1 MKENI
6 NDIIRN
12 KISKRFYSKKSEEF
26 DQKIDEFFCE
36 VMNNKKDNKM
46 DISVIYLTSFMI
58 NYLTYS
64 RFKED
69 DEAKMNMSRLLDFS
83 SLDDFINKLDKETL
97 KMMIKDV
104 IYFNNFCYF
113 IKKKYVLKSLEK
125 TKKIIKLAP
134 TYFMDVLSYN
144 KNFTVKDIIREYNR
158 SYKDCF
164 NHNVALEDA
173 ICYAVDNI
181 LDLYDNN
188 IDNYKSIMIDIIN
201 TYYMYNRYLLLSDS
215 KMDENAIDIM
225 DFLEYDTPGSILYAS
240 SDSEFLES
248 VIRDYLSYELLDDK
262 NKNEIINYLKSCKRK
277 EIINNPN
284 DKIRD
289 MLKNNFKNIN
299 IYDEEEVKDNIDIIT
314 KLKESSYFDFI
325 VSVLYTDSMYLNYY
339 DYFSFPN
346 DFDIKTNYEYIK
358 NMKSIDEFKK
368 DLLENDMVLLDAIDK
383 STVFSDFTLLTKKE
397 VLLTLENDDVFG
409 SFLTDNYIFDKLSS
423 ARDYDLEDAKL
434 LYREN
439 LLSIKD
445 KKLAVA
451 HSTSEL
457 LADLR
462 TLRDICIDNYK
473 EILYDLTEIY
483 YEYNKYMFDNEN
495 DVDIEDR
502 HILKYIDNDLNT
514 FLVQIEGNEK
524 VLEKLS
530 NSFYKYISLANLDKD
545 KIKHYYD
552 NLCKN
557 GKVKVFNKKKRG
569 SNTKNIYINKK
580 ISN

>member
-12 KISKRFYSKKSEEF
+12 KISKRFYSKNSEEF

-69 DEAKMNMSRLLDFS
+69 DEVKMNMARLLGFS

-144 KNFTVKDIIREYNR
+144 KNFTVKDIIGEYNR

-284 DKIRD
+284 DKVRD

-423 ARDYDLEDAKL
+423 ARCYDLEDAKMI
-434 LYREN
+434 YRKN

-495 DVDIEDR
+495 DIDIEDR

-569 SNTKNIYINKK
+569 SNP
-580 ISN
+580 

>member
-69 DEAKMNMSRLLDFS
+69 DEVKMNMARLLGFS

-144 KNFTVKDIIREYNR
+144 KNFTVKDIIGEYNR

-284 DKIRD
+284 DKVRD

-423 ARDYDLEDAKL
+423 ARRYDLEDAKMI
-434 LYREN
+434 YIEK

-457 LADLR
+457 LANLR

-495 DVDIEDR
+495 DIDIEDR

-569 SNTKNIYINKK
+569 SNT
-580 ISN
+580 

>member
-569 SNTKNIYINKK
+569 SNT
-580 ISN
+580 

>member
-12 KISKRFYSKKSEEF
+12 KISKRFYSKNSEEF

-69 DEAKMNMSRLLDFS
+69 DEVKMNMARLLGFS

-144 KNFTVKDIIREYNR
+144 KNFTVKDIIGEYNR

-284 DKIRD
+284 DKVRD

-423 ARDYDLEDAKL
+423 ARRYDLEDAKMI
-434 LYREN
+434 YREK

-495 DVDIEDR
+495 DIDIEDR

-569 SNTKNIYINKK
+569 SNP
-580 ISN
+580 

>member
-12 KISKRFYSKKSEEF
+12 KISKKFYSKNSEEF

-144 KNFTVKDIIREYNR
+144 KNFTVKDIIGEYNR
-158 SYKDCF
+158 SYKECF

-262 NKNEIINYLKSCKRK
+262 KRK

-346 DFDIKTNYEYIK
+346 DFDIKINYEYIK

-397 VLLTLENDDVFG
+397 VLLTLENDDVFA
-409 SFLTDNYIFDKLSS
+409 SFITDNYIFDKLSS
-423 ARDYDLEDAKL
+423 ARDYDLEDAKMI
-434 LYREN
+434 YREK

-495 DVDIEDR
+495 DIDIEDR

-514 FLVQIEGNEK
+514 FLAQIEGNEK

-557 GKVKVFNKKKRG
+557 GKVKVFNKK
-569 SNTKNIYINKK
+569 SEVQIPK
-580 ISN
+580 IFI

>member
-12 KISKRFYSKKSEEF
+12 KISKRFYSKNSEEF

-69 DEAKMNMSRLLDFS
+69 DEVKMNMARLLGFS

-144 KNFTVKDIIREYNR
+144 KNFTVKDIIGEYNR

-181 LDLYDNN
+181 LDLYDND

-248 VIRDYLSYELLDDK
+248 VIRDYLSYELLDYK

-284 DKIRD
+284 DKVRD

-299 IYDEEEVKDNIDIIT
+299 VHDEEEVKDNIDIIT

-346 DFDIKTNYEYIK
+346 DPDIKTNYEYIK

-368 DLLENDMVLLDAIDK
+368 NLLENDMVLLDAIDK

-409 SFLTDNYIFDKLSS
+409 SFITDNYIFDKLSS
-423 ARDYDLEDAKL
+423 ARRYDLEDAKMI
-434 LYREN
+434 YREK

-495 DVDIEDR
+495 DIDIEDR

-530 NSFYKYISLANLDKD
+530 NAFYKYISLTNLDKD

-569 SNTKNIYINKK
+569 SNT
-580 ISN
+580 

>member
-12 KISKRFYSKKSEEF
+12 KISKRFYSKNSEEF

-69 DEAKMNMSRLLDFS
+69 DEVKMNMSRLLGFS

-144 KNFTVKDIIREYNR
+144 KNFTVKDIIGEYNR

-181 LDLYDNN
+181 LDLYDND

-339 DYFSFPN
+339 YYFSFPN

-368 DLLENDMVLLDAIDK
+368 GLLENDMVLLDAIDK

-423 ARDYDLEDAKL
+423 ARRYDLEDAKMI
-434 LYREN
+434 YREK

-495 DVDIEDR
+495 DIDIEDR
-502 HILKYIDNDLNT
+502 HILKYIDNDLNA

-569 SNTKNIYINKK
+569 SNP
-580 ISN
+580 

>member
-12 KISKRFYSKKSEEF
+12 KISKRFYSKNSEEF

-69 DEAKMNMSRLLDFS
+69 DEVKMNMSRLLGFS

-144 KNFTVKDIIREYNR
+144 KNFTVKDIIGEYNR

-248 VIRDYLSYELLDDK
+248 VIRDYLSYELLDYK

-397 VLLTLENDDVFG
+397 VLLTLENDDVFA

-423 ARDYDLEDAKL
+423 ARHYDLEDAKMI
-434 LYREN
+434 YREK

-495 DVDIEDR
+495 DIDIDIEDR
-502 HILKYIDNDLNT
+502 HILKYIDNDLNA

-569 SNTKNIYINKK
+569 SNT
-580 ISN
+580 

>member
-12 KISKRFYSKKSEEF
+12 KISKRFYSKNSEEF

-64 RFKED
+64 RFKEE
-69 DEAKMNMSRLLDFS
+69 DEVKMNMSRLLGFS

-144 KNFTVKDIIREYNR
+144 KNFTVKDIIGEYNR

-284 DKIRD
+284 DKVRD

-423 ARDYDLEDAKL
+423 ARRYDLEDAKMI
-434 LYREN
+434 YREK

-495 DVDIEDR
+495 DIDIEDR

-569 SNTKNIYINKK
+569 SNP
-580 ISN
+580 

>member
-69 DEAKMNMSRLLDFS
+69 DEVKMNMARLLGFS

-144 KNFTVKDIIREYNR
+144 KNFTVKDIIGEYNR

-284 DKIRD
+284 DKVRD

-423 ARDYDLEDAKL
+423 ARRYDLEDAKMI
-434 LYREN
+434 YIEK

-495 DVDIEDR
+495 DIDIEDR
-502 HILKYIDNDLNT
+502 YILKYIDNDLNT

-569 SNTKNIYINKK
+569 SNP
-580 ISN
+580 

>member
-12 KISKRFYSKKSEEF
+12 KISKRFYSKNSEEF

-69 DEAKMNMSRLLDFS
+69 DEVKMNMSRLLGFS

-144 KNFTVKDIIREYNR
+144 KNFTVKDIIGEYNR

-248 VIRDYLSYELLDDK
+248 VIRDYLSYELLDYK

-423 ARDYDLEDAKL
+423 ARHYDLEDAKMI
-434 LYREN
+434 YREK

-495 DVDIEDR
+495 DIDIDIEDR
-502 HILKYIDNDLNT
+502 HILKYIDNDLNA

-569 SNTKNIYINKK
+569 SNP
-580 ISN
+580 

>member
-12 KISKRFYSKKSEEF
+12 KISKKFYSKNSEEF

-125 TKKIIKLAP
+125 SKKIIKLAP

-144 KNFTVKDIIREYNR
+144 KNFTVKDIIGEYNR
-158 SYKDCF
+158 SYKECF

-346 DFDIKTNYEYIK
+346 DFDIKINYEYIK

-495 DVDIEDR
+495 DIDIDIEDR

-569 SNTKNIYINKK
+569 SNT
-580 ISN
+580 

>member
-12 KISKRFYSKKSEEF
+12 KISEKFYSKNSEEF

-69 DEAKMNMSRLLDFS
+69 DEAKMNMARLLDFS

-125 TKKIIKLAP
+125 TKKIIRLAP

-144 KNFTVKDIIREYNR
+144 KNFTVKDIIGEYNR

-299 IYDEEEVKDNIDIIT
+299 IHDEEEVKDNIDIIT

-346 DFDIKTNYEYIK
+346 DPDIKTNYEYIK

-368 DLLENDMVLLDAIDK
+368 NLLENDMVLLDAIDK

-409 SFLTDNYIFDKLSS
+409 SFITDNYIFDKLSS
-423 ARDYDLEDAKL
+423 ARRYDLEDAKMI
-434 LYREN
+434 YREK

-495 DVDIEDR
+495 DIDIEDR

-569 SNTKNIYINKK
+569 QIPEIF
-580 ISN
+580 I

>member
-12 KISKRFYSKKSEEF
+12 KISKKFYSKNSEEF

-144 KNFTVKDIIREYNR
+144 KNFTVKDIIGEYNR
-158 SYKDCF
+158 SYKECF

-346 DFDIKTNYEYIK
+346 DFDIKINYEYIK

-557 GKVKVFNKKKRG
+557 GKAKVFNKKKRG
-569 SNTKNIYINKK
+569 SNT
-580 ISN
+580 

>member
-12 KISKRFYSKKSEEF
+12 KISKRFYSKNSEEF

-69 DEAKMNMSRLLDFS
+69 DEVKMNMARLLGFS

-144 KNFTVKDIIREYNR
+144 KNFTVKDIIGEYNR

-325 VSVLYTDSMYLNYY
+325 VSVLYTDSMYLNYC

-423 ARDYDLEDAKL
+423 ARRYDLEDAKMI
-434 LYREN
+434 YREK

-473 EILYDLTEIY
+473 EIIYDLTEIY

-495 DVDIEDR
+495 DIDIEDR

-569 SNTKNIYINKK
+569 SNP
-580 ISN
+580 

>member
-12 KISKRFYSKKSEEF
+12 KISKRFYSKNSEEF

-69 DEAKMNMSRLLDFS
+69 DEVKMNMARLLGFS

-144 KNFTVKDIIREYNR
+144 KNFTVKDIMGEYNR

-299 IYDEEEVKDNIDIIT
+299 VHDEEEVKDNIDIIT

-346 DFDIKTNYEYIK
+346 DPDIKTNYEYIK

-397 VLLTLENDDVFG
+397 VILTLENDDVFG

-423 ARDYDLEDAKL
+423 ARRYDLEDAKMI
-434 LYREN
+434 YREK

-495 DVDIEDR
+495 DIDIDIEDR

-530 NSFYKYISLANLDKD
+530 NSFYKYTSLANLDKD

-569 SNTKNIYINKK
+569 SNT
-580 ISN
+580 

>member
-69 DEAKMNMSRLLDFS
+69 DEAKMNMARLLDFS

-125 TKKIIKLAP
+125 SKKIIKLAP

-144 KNFTVKDIIREYNR
+144 KNFTVKDIIGEYNR

-181 LDLYDNN
+181 LDLYDND

-248 VIRDYLSYELLDDK
+248 VIRDYLSYELLDYK

-284 DKIRD
+284 DKVRD

-346 DFDIKTNYEYIK
+346 DFDIKINYEYIK

-423 ARDYDLEDAKL
+423 ARRYDLEDAKL

-439 LLSIKD
+439 LLSLKD

-569 SNTKNIYINKK
+569 SNT
-580 ISN
+580 

>member
-12 KISKRFYSKKSEEF
+12 KISKRFYSKNSEEF

-69 DEAKMNMSRLLDFS
+69 DEVKMNMSRLLGFS

-144 KNFTVKDIIREYNR
+144 KNFTVKDIIGEYNR

-248 VIRDYLSYELLDDK
+248 VIRDYLSYELLDYK

-397 VLLTLENDDVFG
+397 VLLTLENDDVFA

-423 ARDYDLEDAKL
+423 ARRYDLEDAKMI
-434 LYREN
+434 YREK

-495 DVDIEDR
+495 DIDIDIEDR
-502 HILKYIDNDLNT
+502 HILKYIDNDLNA

-569 SNTKNIYINKK
+569 SNP
-580 ISN
+580 

>member
-12 KISKRFYSKKSEEF
+12 KISKKFYSKNSEEF

-69 DEAKMNMSRLLDFS
+69 DEAKMNMARLLDFS

-346 DFDIKTNYEYIK
+346 DFDIKINYEYIK

-368 DLLENDMVLLDAIDK
+368 DLLENDMVLLDVIDK

-457 LADLR
+457 LADL
-462 TLRDICIDNYK
+462 LDLSVMYVDNYK

-495 DVDIEDR
+495 DIDIEDR
-502 HILKYIDNDLNT
+502 HILKYIDNDLNA

-557 GKVKVFNKKKRG
+557 GKVKVFNKK
-569 SNTKNIYINKK
+569 SEVQIPK
-580 ISN
+580 IFI

>member
-12 KISKRFYSKKSEEF
+12 KISKRFYSKNSEEF

-69 DEAKMNMSRLLDFS
+69 DEVKMNMARLLGFS

-113 IKKKYVLKSLEK
+113 IKKKYVLKSIEK

-144 KNFTVKDIIREYNR
+144 KNFTVKDIIGEYNR

-284 DKIRD
+284 DKVRD

-423 ARDYDLEDAKL
+423 ARRYDLEDAKMI
-434 LYREN
+434 YIEK

-457 LADLR
+457 LANLR

-495 DVDIEDR
+495 DIDIEDR
-502 HILKYIDNDLNT
+502 HILKYIDNDLNA

-569 SNTKNIYINKK
+569 SNP
-580 ISN
+580 

>member
-12 KISKRFYSKKSEEF
+12 KISKRFYSKNSEEF

-69 DEAKMNMSRLLDFS
+69 DEVKMNMSRLLGFS

-144 KNFTVKDIIREYNR
+144 KNFTVKDIIGEYNR

-284 DKIRD
+284 DKVRD

-423 ARDYDLEDAKL
+423 ARRYDLEDAKMI
-434 LYREN
+434 YREK

-457 LADLR
+457 LANLR

-495 DVDIEDR
+495 DIDIEDR
-502 HILKYIDNDLNT
+502 HILKYIDNDLNA

-569 SNTKNIYINKK
+569 SNP
-580 ISN
+580 

>member
-12 KISKRFYSKKSEEF
+12 KISKRFYSKNSEEF

-46 DISVIYLTSFMI
+46 YISVIYLTSFMI

-69 DEAKMNMSRLLDFS
+69 DEVKMNMSRLLGFS

-144 KNFTVKDIIREYNR
+144 KNFTVKDIIGEYNR

-248 VIRDYLSYELLDDK
+248 VIRDYLSYELLDYK

-339 DYFSFPN
+339 YYFSFPN

-368 DLLENDMVLLDAIDK
+368 GLLENDMVLLDAIDK

-397 VLLTLENDDVFG
+397 VLLTLENDDVFA

-423 ARDYDLEDAKL
+423 ARRYDLEDAKMI
-434 LYREN
+434 YREK

-495 DVDIEDR
+495 DIDIEDR
-502 HILKYIDNDLNT
+502 HILKYIDNDLNA

-569 SNTKNIYINKK
+569 SNP
-580 ISN
+580 

>member
-12 KISKRFYSKKSEEF
+12 KISKRFYFKKSEEF

-69 DEAKMNMSRLLDFS
+69 DEVKMNMARLLGFS

-125 TKKIIKLAP
+125 SKKIIKLAP

-144 KNFTVKDIIREYNR
+144 KNFTVKDIMGEYNR

-173 ICYAVDNI
+173 ICYAIDNI

-409 SFLTDNYIFDKLSS
+409 SFITDNYIFDKLSS
-423 ARDYDLEDAKL
+423 ARRYDLEDAKMI
-434 LYREN
+434 YREK

-495 DVDIEDR
+495 DIDIEDR

-569 SNTKNIYINKK
+569 SNT
-580 ISN
+580 

>member
-12 KISKRFYSKKSEEF
+12 KISKRFYSKNSEEF

-69 DEAKMNMSRLLDFS
+69 DEVKMNIARLLGFS

-144 KNFTVKDIIREYNR
+144 KNFTVKDIIGEYNR

-423 ARDYDLEDAKL
+423 ARRYDLEDAKMI
-434 LYREN
+434 YIEK

-495 DVDIEDR
+495 DIDIEDR

-545 KIKHYYD
+545 KIKQYYD

-569 SNTKNIYINKK
+569 SNT
-580 ISN
+580 

>member
-12 KISKRFYSKKSEEF
+12 KISKRFYSKNSEEF

-69 DEAKMNMSRLLDFS
+69 DEVKMNMSRLLGFS

-144 KNFTVKDIIREYNR
+144 KNFTVKDIIGEYNR

-248 VIRDYLSYELLDDK
+248 VIRDYLSYELLDYK

-368 DLLENDMVLLDAIDK
+368 CLLENDMVLLDAIDK

-423 ARDYDLEDAKL
+423 ARRYDLEDAKMI
-434 LYREN
+434 YREK

-495 DVDIEDR
+495 DIDIEDR
-502 HILKYIDNDLNT
+502 HILKYIDNDLNA

-569 SNTKNIYINKK
+569 SNP
-580 ISN
+580 

>member
-12 KISKRFYSKKSEEF
+12 KISKRFYSKNSEEF

-69 DEAKMNMSRLLDFS
+69 DEVKINMARLLGFS

-144 KNFTVKDIIREYNR
+144 KNFTVKDIIGEYNR

-325 VSVLYTDSMYLNYY
+325 VSVLYTDSMYLNYC

-423 ARDYDLEDAKL
+423 ARRYDLEDAKMI
-434 LYREN
+434 YIEK

-451 HSTSEL
+451 HSTLKL

-495 DVDIEDR
+495 DIDIEDR
-502 HILKYIDNDLNT
+502 YILKYIDNDLNT

-569 SNTKNIYINKK
+569 SNP
-580 ISN
+580 

>member
-12 KISKRFYSKKSEEF
+12 KISKRFYSKNSEEF

-69 DEAKMNMSRLLDFS
+69 DEVKMNMARLLGFS

-97 KMMIKDV
+97 KVMIKDV

-144 KNFTVKDIIREYNR
+144 KNFTVKDIIGEYNR

-284 DKIRD
+284 DKVRD

-423 ARDYDLEDAKL
+423 ARRYDLEDAKMI
-434 LYREN
+434 YREK

-495 DVDIEDR
+495 DIDIEDR

-569 SNTKNIYINKK
+569 SNP
-580 ISN
+580 

>member
-12 KISKRFYSKKSEEF
+12 KISKRFYSKNSEEF

-69 DEAKMNMSRLLDFS
+69 DEVKMNMSRLLGFS

-144 KNFTVKDIIREYNR
+144 KNFTVKDIIGEYNR

-284 DKIRD
+284 DKVRD

-423 ARDYDLEDAKL
+423 ARCYDLEDAKMI
-434 LYREN
+434 YREK

-495 DVDIEDR
+495 DIDIEDR
-502 HILKYIDNDLNT
+502 HILKYIDNDLNA

-569 SNTKNIYINKK
+569 SNP
-580 ISN
+580 

>member
-12 KISKRFYSKKSEEF
+12 KISKRFYSKNSEEF

-69 DEAKMNMSRLLDFS
+69 DEVKMNMSRLLGFS

-144 KNFTVKDIIREYNR
+144 KNFTVKDIIGEYNR

-248 VIRDYLSYELLDDK
+248 VIRDYLSYELLDYK

-368 DLLENDMVLLDAIDK
+368 CLIENDMVLLDAIDK

-423 ARDYDLEDAKL
+423 ARRYDLEDAKMI
-434 LYREN
+434 YREK

-495 DVDIEDR
+495 DIDIEDR
-502 HILKYIDNDLNT
+502 HILKYIDNDLNA

-569 SNTKNIYINKK
+569 SNP
-580 ISN
+580 

>member
-12 KISKRFYSKKSEEF
+12 KISKRFYSKNSEEF

-46 DISVIYLTSFMI
+46 YISVIYLTSFMI

-69 DEAKMNMSRLLDFS
+69 DEVKMNMSRLLGFS

-144 KNFTVKDIIREYNR
+144 KNFTVKDIIGEYNR

-248 VIRDYLSYELLDDK
+248 VIRDYLSYELLDYK

-339 DYFSFPN
+339 YYFSFPN

-368 DLLENDMVLLDAIDK
+368 GLLENDMVLLDAIDK

-397 VLLTLENDDVFG
+397 VLLTLENDDVFA

-423 ARDYDLEDAKL
+423 ARRYDLEDAKMI
-434 LYREN
+434 YREK

-495 DVDIEDR
+495 DIDIEDR

-569 SNTKNIYINKK
+569 SNP
-580 ISN
+580 

>member
-12 KISKRFYSKKSEEF
+12 KISKRFYSKNSEEF

-69 DEAKMNMSRLLDFS
+69 DEVKINMARLLGFS

-144 KNFTVKDIIREYNR
+144 KNFTVKDIIGEYNR

-423 ARDYDLEDAKL
+423 ARCYDLEDAKMI
-434 LYREN
+434 YIEK

-495 DVDIEDR
+495 DIDIEDR
-502 HILKYIDNDLNT
+502 HILKYIDNDLNA

-569 SNTKNIYINKK
+569 SNP
-580 ISN
+580 

>member
-12 KISKRFYSKKSEEF
+12 KISKRFYSKNSEEF

-69 DEAKMNMSRLLDFS
+69 DEVKMNMARLLGFS

-144 KNFTVKDIIREYNR
+144 KNFTVKDIIGEYNR

-423 ARDYDLEDAKL
+423 ARCYDLEDAKMI
-434 LYREN
+434 YRKN

-495 DVDIEDR
+495 DIDIEDR
-502 HILKYIDNDLNT
+502 HILKYIDNDLNA

-569 SNTKNIYINKK
+569 SNP
-580 ISN
+580 

>member
-12 KISKRFYSKKSEEF
+12 KISKKFYSKNSEEF

-125 TKKIIKLAP
+125 SKKIIKLAP

-346 DFDIKTNYEYIK
+346 DFDIKINYEYIK

-434 LYREN
+434 LYREK

-495 DVDIEDR
+495 DIDIEDR

-552 NLCKN
+552 NLCKK

-569 SNTKNIYINKK
+569 SNT
-580 ISN
+580 

>member
-12 KISKRFYSKKSEEF
+12 KISKKFYSKKSEEF

-69 DEAKMNMSRLLDFS
+69 DEAKMNMSKLLDFS

-125 TKKIIKLAP
+125 SKKIIKLAP

-144 KNFTVKDIIREYNR
+144 KNFTVKDIIGEYNR

-262 NKNEIINYLKSCKRK
+262 NKNEIINYLKSFKRK

-289 MLKNNFKNIN
+289 MLKSNFKNIN

-339 DYFSFPN
+339 DYFSFPD

-358 NMKSIDEFKK
+358 NMKSIDKFKK
-368 DLLENDMVLLDAIDK
+368 YLLENDMVLLDAIDK

-495 DVDIEDR
+495 DIDIEDR
-502 HILKYIDNDLNT
+502 HILKYIDSDLNT

-569 SNTKNIYINKK
+569 SNT
-580 ISN
+580 

>member
-12 KISKRFYSKKSEEF
+12 KISKRFYSKNSEEF

-69 DEAKMNMSRLLDFS
+69 DEAKMNMARLLDFS

-125 TKKIIKLAP
+125 TKKIIRLAP

-144 KNFTVKDIIREYNR
+144 KNFTVKDIIGEYNR

-299 IYDEEEVKDNIDIIT
+299 NYDEEEVKDNIDIIT
-314 KLKESSYFDFI
+314 KLKESPYFDFI

-346 DFDIKTNYEYIK
+346 DPDIKTNYEYIK

-368 DLLENDMVLLDAIDK
+368 NLLENDMVLLDAIDK

-409 SFLTDNYIFDKLSS
+409 SFITDNYIFDKLSS
-423 ARDYDLEDAKL
+423 ARRYDLEDAKMI
-434 LYREN
+434 YREK

-495 DVDIEDR
+495 DIDIEDR

-569 SNTKNIYINKK
+569 SNT
-580 ISN
+580 